1 MAYNFFKLLAI
12 SDNKAQNT
20 LLNYFN
26 NIMKPRFKKIGL
38 MGRQRSPES
47 IQCLKILCEYLAKLD
62 YKILI
67 EEDTASFIPDNTY
80 PIANPSDFAKQVD
93 LVIVV
98 GGDGSLLK
106 AAHLVVRHE
115 TPVIGINRGR
125 LGFLT
130 DIHPDELTE
139 RLQEVLDGHFIEEKR
154 FLLNAEILH
163 GNTIIHHGP
172 ALNDVVLL
180 PGEFSHMIEFE
191 IYINQQFVCSQSADG
206 QIIATPTGSTAYAL
220 SGGGPIL
227 HPKLDAIVLV
237 PMFPHT
243 LSSRPIVV
251 DGSSVID
258 IKIIPRFETS
268 AQVSIDGQSR
278 VSIAS
283 GDTLHIYKNP
293 DYLRLLHPEDYT
305 YFSTLRQKLHWE
317 KQVI

>member
-1 MAYNFFKLLAI
+1 
-12 SDNKAQNT
+12 
-20 LLNYFN
+20 
-26 NIMKPRFKKIGL
+26 MKHPFKKIGL

-47 IQCLKILCEYLAKLD
+47 IQCLQILCDYLSKANYD
-62 YKILI
+62 ILI
-67 EEDTASFIPDNTY
+67 EADTANFVPGNCHST
-80 PIANPSDFAKQVD
+80 ANQVDFAKQAD

-106 AAHLVVRHE
+106 AAHVVVDAN
-115 TPVIGINRGR
+115 TPVIGVNRGR

-130 DIHPDELTE
+130 DIHPDTLIEN
-139 RLQEVLDGHFIEEKR
+139 LQKVLDGHFIEEHR
-154 FLLNAEILH
+154 FLLTMQILH
-163 GNTIIHHGP
+163 NSTILHKSV

-180 PGEFSHMIEFE
+180 PDEFSHMIEFE

-258 IKIIPRFETS
+258 IKMVQRFETS
-268 AQVSIDGQSR
+268 AQVSVDGQNKIP
-278 VSIAS
+278 IAS
-283 GDTLHIYKNP
+283 GDTLHIFKSPNA
-293 DYLRLLHPEDYT
+293 LRLLHPKDYN

-317 KQVI
+317 KKVT

>member
-1 MAYNFFKLLAI
+1 MKL
-12 SDNKAQNT
+12 
-20 LLNYFN
+20 
-26 NIMKPRFKKIGL
+26 PFKKIGL

-47 IQCLKILCEYLAKLD
+47 IQCLQILCDYLSKANYD
-62 YKILI
+62 ILI
-67 EEDTASFIPDNTY
+67 EEDTANFVPGNCHA
-80 PIANPSDFAKQVD
+80 IANQIDFAKQAD

-106 AAHLVVRHE
+106 AAHVVVDAN
-115 TPVIGINRGR
+115 TPVIGVNRGR

-130 DIHPDELTE
+130 DIHPDTLIED
-139 RLQEVLDGHFIEEKR
+139 LQKVLDGHFIEEHR
-154 FLLNAEILH
+154 FLLTMEILH
-163 GNTIIHHGP
+163 DSTILHKNV

-180 PGEFSHMIEFE
+180 PDEFSHMIEFE

-258 IKIIPRFETS
+258 IKIVQRFETS
-268 AQVSIDGQSR
+268 AQVSVDGQNKIP
-278 VSIAS
+278 IAS
-283 GDTLHIYKNP
+283 GDTLHIFKSPNA
-293 DYLRLLHPEDYT
+293 LRLLHPKDYN

-317 KQVI
+317 KKVI